1 MGYLLCRRC
10 LACTAVMGMGVM
22 GMVGMAVDMVGTE
35 VMAMVA
41 VATRGQP
48 IPTTS
53 LPTMVI
59 QLCLLFRIHI
69 PACISPACINLLS
82 RIPIPAC
89 INLLQYKW
97 EILPLISPQC
107 SILYTILLLWKLCI
121 TQLLCKSKKRL
132 PCMFQA
138 RSYM

>member
-1 MGYLLCRRC
+1 MEGMGMV
-10 LACTAVMGMGVM
+10 AIEVIEVMEVMGMAG
-22 GMVGMAVDMVGTE
+22 DMVGTE

-97 EILPLISPQC
+97 ETLPLISPQC